1 MIITSLEM
9 FKISK
14 KNTDVLIIDECGSE
28 WIEYCIPQSCEC
40 AIVKIRGV
48 IPYVN
53 SLSFL
58 FALFKNLIIFR
69 DGFQNFKSSIR
80 KIFLASIIDE
90 LNPAVLITFIDNNSL
105 LGSLFRLYPEV
116 KMISVQNGMRVDN
129 SITIGIATDDYIF
142 DDYYT
147 FGLFEKDLYTSK
159 GMTILSHHPKGSLKL
174 GIYLSKYG
182 NSILSRNKNSK
193 TICFVSQYRKNTVD
207 SKNVFDCKF
216 VEATKRLYELTVLW
230 ALNNNFNIVVS
241 MVCSTS
247 DVDYNNELIFFKEIV
262 NNNIIEY
269 SSNDRVKMISYENA
283 ISSSVVIGM
292 DSTLLLEM
300 FGIGK
305 KVLWGS
311 SYDSNFL
318 KLRGMVKYNE
328 KMPPEVMLYN
338 LDDNIFNKKVDSLLS
353 MSQHDY
359 ISTTADAKEYFM
371 NINEPYPHEV
381 IKNNIQNRV
390 Y

>member
-14 KNTDVLIIDECGSE
+14 KNADVLIIDECGSE

-105 LGSLFRLYPEV
+105 LGSLFRLYPEI
-116 KMISVQNGMRVDN
+116 KMISVQNGLRVDYST
-129 SITIGIATDDYIF
+129 SIGTITNDYMF

-159 GMTILSHHPKGSLKL
+159 GVAILNHHPKGSLKL

-182 NSILSRNKNSK
+182 DFILSRKKNSK
-193 TICFVSQYRKNTVD
+193 IICFVSQYRKHMVD
-207 SKNVFDCKF
+207 SKNALHRKF
-216 VEATKRLYELTVLW
+216 VEVSRQLYELTVLW

-241 MVCSTS
+241 MCNSNSHAHYS
-247 DVDYNNELIFFKEIV
+247 DELNFFKEIMS
-262 NNNIIEY
+262 NDIIEY
-269 SSNDRVKMISYENA
+269 SSNDRVKMTSYENA
-283 ISSSVVIGM
+283 ISSSILVGM

-305 KVLWGS
+305 KVLWGNS
-311 SYDSNFL
+311 SDVL
-318 KLRGMVKYNE
+318 KLRGMEKYKE
-328 KMPPEVMLYN
+328 IMPPEVMLN
-338 LDDNIFNKKVDSLLS
+338 DLDENIFNKKVNRLLFMDQS
-353 MSQHDY
+353 EY
-359 ISTTADAKEYFM
+359 NLVTLDAKKYFM
-371 NINEPYPHEV
+371 NINEPYPHEA